1 MHPDPSRSA
10 ELRHSDGTIRAL
22 VESRRR
28 ASPIQLRSAT
38 SDGLDEVPLCSVQY
52 QPGLNRHR
60 NKMATRMSA
69 DG

>member
-22 VESRRR
+22 VERRRR

-38 SDGLDEVPLCSVQY
+38 WDGLDEVPLWFVQY
-52 QPGLNRHR
+52 QPWLHRHR
-60 NKMATRMSA
+60 NKMATQMSA
-69 DG
+69 DR